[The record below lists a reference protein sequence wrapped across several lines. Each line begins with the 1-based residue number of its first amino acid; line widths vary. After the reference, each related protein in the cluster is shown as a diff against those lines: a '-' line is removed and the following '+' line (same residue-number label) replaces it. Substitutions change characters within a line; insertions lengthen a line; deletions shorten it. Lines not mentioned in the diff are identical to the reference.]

1 LKRKEASVSTIK
13 AFIKRHA
20 VPTYYAL
27 AFAISWGGVII
38 VVGPGGVTGTTKPP
52 DVLLPFV
59 YLAMLAGPSVAS
71 LLLTGLV
78 DGKPG
83 FRELVSRLL
92 KWRVRARWYAAALLT
107 APLLMTAIPFALSLI
122 SPAFLPG
129 IVTTDDK
136 ASFLLV
142 GIVAGL
148 LVGFFEELGWTG
160 FAVPRLTLGHG
171 VLATGLLVGLLH
183 GAWHFPVFSGAGS
196 SGALSPAL
204 VLPVQ
209 LFSFLPAFR
218 VLMVWVYDRTGS
230 LLVAMLMHVSLT
242 ASTLI
247 FQPVTTGAPLVIY
260 DLVLGATLWVIVAAV
275 VVANGGQLAR
285 QPLRS
290 RAA

>member
-1 LKRKEASVSTIK
+1 MSTIR
-13 AFIKRHA
+13 AFIKRHP

-27 AFAISWGGVII
+27 AFAISWGGIII

-59 YLAMLAGPSVAS
+59 YLAMLAGPSVAG

-78 DGKPG
+78 DGKAG

-92 KWRVRARWYAAALLT
+92 KWRVGARWYAAALLT

-122 SPAFLPG
+122 SPVFLPG

-160 FAVPRLTLGHG
+160 FAVPRLTAASRCSCHG
-171 VLATGLLVGLLH
+171 AHRGLLQ
-183 GAWHFPVFSGAGS
+183 GAWHFPCFWEPAVLV
-196 SGALSPAL
+196 ALSPAL

-260 DLVLGATLWVIVAAV
+260 DLVLGAAFWVIVAAV
-275 VVANGGQLAR
+275 VVANGRQLAR

>member
-1 LKRKEASVSTIK
+1 MRTIT
-13 AFIKRHA
+13 AFIKKHA
-20 VPTYYAL
+20 VLTYYAL
-27 AFAISWGGVII
+27 AFAISWGGIII
-38 VVGPGGVTGTTKPP
+38 VVGPGEVTGTTKPP

-78 DGKPG
+78 DGKAG

-92 KWRVRARWYAAALLT
+92 KWRVGARWYAALLT

-122 SPAFLPG
+122 SPVFLPG
-129 IVTTDDK
+129 IITTDDK

-160 FAVPRLTLGHG
+160 FAVPRLTLGQG
-171 VLATGLLVGLLH
+171 VLATGLIVGLLH

-218 VLMVWVYDRTGS
+218 VLMVWVYDRTRS

-260 DLVLGATLWVIVAAV
+260 DLVLGAALWVIVAAV
-275 VVANGGQLAR
+275 AAAYGGQLSQ
-285 QPLRS
+285 QPLRR